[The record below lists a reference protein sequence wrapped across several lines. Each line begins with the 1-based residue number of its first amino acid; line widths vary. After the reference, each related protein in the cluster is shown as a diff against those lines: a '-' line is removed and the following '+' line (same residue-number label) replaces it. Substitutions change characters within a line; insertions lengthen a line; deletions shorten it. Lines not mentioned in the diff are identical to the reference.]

1 MNFFSTKKTVAK
13 LANDALGARLAGQ
26 HILFVGGTAGIGRAL
41 ALEVLA
47 HGATATVVGRR
58 QPDAALTAAGARFVA
73 CDLALLRNAA
83 QLASDLAAA
92 GTLRRL
98 DAVVF
103 TNGILANPKRQE
115 SAEGVEL
122 DMAVS
127 ALSRMAFLQEA
138 LKLGLGADASGKNK
152 KPRVY
157 IMGFPGNPSVKLSN
171 PGDLNGERTYDAL
184 AQHLNTVIVNEALI
198 SWTVDASSHAVDVI
212 GLNPGLIKTEIRDNY
227 LGHGSW
233 LSFVVESLIGLTQQS
248 AETFARNVLVHVLA
262 SESVAS
268 GEIYGPDGG
277 WLQPNP
283 NLSDELRRKVLE
295 ESEQLVQ
302 RGLNATLKQ

>member
-1 MNFFSTKKTVAK
+1 
-13 LANDALGARLAGQ
+13 
-26 HILFVGGTAGIGRAL
+26 
-41 ALEVLA
+41 
-47 HGATATVVGRR
+47 
-58 QPDAALTAAGARFVA
+58 
-73 CDLALLRNAA
+73 
-83 QLASDLAAA
+83 
-92 GTLRRL
+92 
-98 DAVVF
+98 
-103 TNGILANPKRQE
+103 
-115 SAEGVEL
+115 
-122 DMAVS
+122 
-127 ALSRMAFLQEA
+127 
-138 LKLGLGADASGKNK
+138 
-152 KPRVY
+152 
-157 IMGFPGNPSVKLSN
+157 LSN

-198 SWTVDASSHAVDVI
+198 SWTVDASSHTVDVI

-233 LSFVVESLIGLTQQS
+233 LSFIVESLIGLTQQS

-262 SESVAS
+262 SESVVS

-283 NLSDELRRKVLE
+283 NLSDELRREVLE